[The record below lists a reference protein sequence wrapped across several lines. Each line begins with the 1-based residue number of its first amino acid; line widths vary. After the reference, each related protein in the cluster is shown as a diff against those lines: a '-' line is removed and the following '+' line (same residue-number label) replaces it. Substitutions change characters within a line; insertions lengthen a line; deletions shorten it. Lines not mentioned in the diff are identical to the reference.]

1 MRKIFATLKS
11 VVAAALVVS
20 MTLAVSCSYD
30 DTAVKK
36 DIKNLKGDLAK
47 LTERV
52 VALENAAKAQA
63 PTLEELLDGKAVIV
77 EVTTNENGDQI
88 IKLSNGK
95 EITVLAPASCECD
108 EPLQYRVVDGV
119 LEVSADGTNW
129 VAINGVAAEQVV
141 ADVVIN
147 EDGTATIKL
156 ANGEEFTVGVA
167 ELIECEAT
175 RSGVYVPAGEY
186 KDVRFTI
193 NDAVVDIN
201 IMNQPLGWSAT
212 VEEYVEVEDDDFGG
226 GMLPL
231 AVGGKDYVV
240 RINAPAASFEAAATE
255 GVVSVHF
262 NTAAGACKVLSINV
276 NIAKLTFEVDK
287 RGNIT
292 IVNSLVEKKGN
303 YMMGYHDDFANF
315 FLGIVYKSD
324 FEEYGSIKGIANYGA
339 PYSMIARDN
348 LVNLFNKPYEVGVYE
363 EDVTKFTVEELFA
376 EFASVGVNDV
386 TYTIGNDYVVFMA
399 MADEYGEAD
408 FNRVE
413 ALDYTA
419 LKVVAEK
426 VEGSETWN
434 GADYKFTFMGYD
446 AAVIGYIPQSEVDMS
461 IELGRCSDLNSFYDL
476 YIANAENQGFPVIG
490 SPITFDMGPWENQ
503 LITAAQLSQ
512 FYGAILPNT
521 EYRLYALCLNFE
533 DVGVKTFTHEDIYDF
548 GTFTTTG
555 LEAGDFAVVAESEL
569 VSWDKTG
576 VKANIT
582 LSENVALST
591 YEIYY
596 EPAWDVELRVEEMME
611 FAYFQPDPI
620 INVYQYV
627 GDREEIYVAI
637 IGVNADG
644 QYAFE
649 EVKLSKPIVYT
660 EFVYNQ
666 ADFTDGVLTLKGETN
681 KDAISIT
688 VNPGLEALVAGD
700 YVAAAEDWTTGV
712 CQVQWSAADAKEIF
726 ANATTFDYTGNPN
739 SYPHYATADFKMN
752 IAVEG
757 DVYTIVATDK
767 ISGLGHVKFSFTG
780 TFGIEEE
787 ESAAVV
793 FTSAT
798 AVLADGQPNWHDI
811 TFANGTDTVVIRIA
825 TSGSTECLFGLYAQR
840 DYGQLRCI
848 NGYPTTSTWN
858 GVSLWPVTMDVVDN
872 GDGTLSVAIE
882 ATEYG
887 GNGDSHVGTFT
898 GVIEGLTFVHPEEA
912 PEFTIPGDG
921 VTYDLDVRLDT
932 LVAPFSKGEV
942 KFGSDLGYAC
952 FIKFNPDL
960 ASIEA
965 GNYAAV
971 NQSFSSATALE
982 FDAYN
987 CCIWLSNGSTFYP
1000 DNFDNP
1006 ASINVQKNGDWYCIT
1021 MIGQGGYQ
1029 CPYEGKW
1036 RVVYTGKL
1044 VK

>member
-30 DTAVKK
+30 DTPIKN

-52 VALENAAKAQA
+52 NALENKSIDD
-63 PTLEELLDGKAVIV
+63 LLNGAAVITD
-77 EVTTNENGDQI
+77 VTVNETTGDTVI
-88 IKLSNGK
+88 TLSNGK
-95 EITVLAPASCECD
+95 TVTVLAEAEA
-108 EPLQYRVVDGV
+108 LQYRVTDGV
-119 LEVSADGTNW
+119 LEISADGQTW
-129 VAINGVAAEQVV
+129 VAVTAAPEAVV
-141 ADVVIN
+141 KSVVVN
-147 EDGTATIKL
+147 EDGTVTITL
-156 ANGEEFTVGVA
+156 ADETQFTVAKA

-226 GMLPL
+226 GMMPL

-240 RINAPAASFEAAATE
+240 RINAPDASFEAAATE

-303 YMMGYHDDFANF
+303 YMIGYHDDFANF

-376 EFASVGVNDV
+376 EFASVSVNDV
-386 TYTIGNDYVVFMA
+386 TYTVGNDYVVFMA

-408 FNRVE
+408 LNRVE

-446 AAVIGYIPQSEVDMS
+446 AAVIGYVPQSEVDMS

-490 SPITFDMGPWENQ
+490 TPITFDMGPWENQ
-503 LITAAQLSQ
+503 LITAAELSQ

-569 VSWDKTG
+569 VSWDNTG

-596 EPAWDVELRVEEMME
+596 EPAVDVELRIEEMME
-611 FAYFQPDPI
+611 FAYFQPNPV

-649 EVKLSKPIVYT
+649 EVKFSKPIVYT

-681 KDAISIT
+681 KDAIAIT

-825 TSGSTECLFGLYAQR
+825 TYGTTKCLYGKYAQR
-840 DYGQLRCI
+840 DYGQDCCI

-858 GVSLWPVTMDVVDN
+858 GVSLWPVTMDVADN
-872 GDGTLSVAIE
+872 GDGTLSVVIE

-898 GVIEGLTFVHPEEA
+898 GVIEGLTFEKPEVA

-921 VTYDLDVRLDT
+921 VNYELELRYTKLVDGLDAANAVR
-932 LVAPFSKGEV
+932 VA
-942 KFGSDLGYAC
+942 DDNGYTWD
-952 FIKFNPDL
+952 IKFNTGL
-960 ASIEA
+960 SSIEP
-965 GNYAAV
+965 GDYKAV
-971 NQSFSSATALE
+971 NAFTTADALE
-982 FDAYN
+982 VDTYNGGVGYGESKYMYVEAY
-987 CCIWLSNGSTFYP
+987 SDTT
-1000 DNFDNP
+1000 
-1006 ASINVQKNGDWYCIT
+1006 INVQKNGDWYCIT
-1021 MIGQGGYQ
+1021 LICTNGAGCYD
-1029 CPYEGKW
+1029 CPVTGAF
-1036 RVVYTGKL
+1036 RVVYIGKI